1 LISNTCEVCFGEE
14 EAKKFRDDD
23 LKVMGGGKQEVYE
36 EKIIDSQK
44 DAIWLETI
52 KSPILDESGEVIG
65 TVGIARDITTRK
77 KGEEALRDS
86 EERYRALADAAFE
99 AIFISE
105 RGICT
110 DTNQAATKMFGY
122 EHDEL
127 IGIFGTDVIAPESK
141 ELVKHN
147 MLSGHEEPYEVV
159 AQRKDGT
166 TFHTEIRGKMTQYKG
181 KDVRITVVND
191 IDDRK
196 RAEETLR
203 QAHDELEMKVEER
216 TAELVMSMDMLE
228 KEIEE
233 RKRTELAIIERGKD
247 LENKTHELEELNA
260 ALNVLLKRREQDKTE
275 LEEKVLVNMK
285 ELVFPYVEKLNNS
298 RINDR
303 QMVYLNIIKSN
314 LENIIKP
321 FLHRLSSKYSN
332 LTPSEI
338 QVAGLVKDGK
348 TTKEIAELLNSSTS
362 AIDFHRNN
370 LRKKLGLR
378 NTKTNLRSFLL
389 SLT

>member
-1 LISNTCEVCFGEE
+1 MKVDSRVLKGEIVEE
-14 EAKKFRDDD
+14 EDTKPVKGILTTFHVI
-23 LKVMGGGKQEVYE
+23 KVPIRNELGE
-36 EKIIDSQK
+36 IIG
-44 DAIWLETI
+44 LC
-52 KSPILDESGEVIG
+52 
-65 TVGIARDITTRK
+65 GIARDITERK
-77 KGEEALRDS
+77 LTEEALRDS

-99 AIFISE
+99 AVFISE
-105 RGICT
+105 KGICT

-127 IGIFGTDVIAPESK
+127 IGIFGADVIAPESK

-196 RAEETLR
+196 RAEETLL

-216 TAELVMSMDMLE
+216 TAELVTSMNMLE
-228 KEIEE
+228 KEIDE
-233 RKRTELAIIERGKD
+233 RKRAELAIIERGKD

-314 LENIIKP
+314 LEDIIKP
-321 FLHRLSSKYSN
+321 FLHQLSSKYSN